1 MSTSRLLAAGAAA
14 LATTAVL
21 ATAGS
26 AAPKH
31 HTLHFTSKSQPG
43 VGFFPDGAPHQG
55 SQLGF
60 GDTIT
65 GSDHGTDRGV
75 CTLIGDKLLCNITVT
90 LSKGTLAVQGLIPEH
105 PHNTP
110 LAVVGGTGAY
120 NGARGTARTTEVTRP
135 RRRSTCRSSTDRG
148 GARRSRGWHHCA
160 TMHGL
165 ISLLACNQ

>member
-21 ATAGS
+21 AAAGS
-26 AAPKH
+26 AAP
-31 HTLHFTSKSQPG
+31 KSQPG

-120 NGARGTARTTEVTRP
+120 NGARGTARSTEV
-135 RRRSTCRSSTDRG
+135 S
-148 GARRSRGWHHCA
+148 A
-160 TMHGL
+160 TTTKVDVAL
-165 ISLLACNQ
+165 VR

>member
-1 MSTSRLLAAGAAA
+1 MTISRLLAAGAAA

-75 CTLIGDKLLCNITVT
+75 CTLIGDEMLCTVQVT

-120 NGARGTARTTEVTRP
+120 KGARGTARATEVN
-135 RRRSTCRSSTDRG
+135 
-148 GARRSRGWHHCA
+148 A
-160 TMHGL
+160 TTTT
-165 ISLLACNQ
+165 IDVSLVR

>member
-1 MSTSRLLAAGAAA
+1 MTTSRLLAAGVAA

-21 ATAGS
+21 ASSGA

-31 HTLHFTSKSQPG
+31 RSLHFVSTTQPG
-43 VGFFPDGAPHQG
+43 VGFFPTGAPHEG

-75 CTLIGDKLLCNITVT
+75 CTLIGGKMLCTVQVT

-105 PHNTP
+105 PRHTP

-120 NGARGTARTTEVTRP
+120 NGASGTARATEVSA
-135 RRRSTCRSSTDRG
+135 STTKIDV
-148 GARRSRGWHHCA
+148 
-160 TMHGL
+160 
-165 ISLLACNQ
+165 SLAH

>member
-1 MSTSRLLAAGAAA
+1 MTTSRLLAAGAAA

-21 ATAGS
+21 ATSGS

-31 HTLHFTSKSQPG
+31 HTLHFTSKSQAG
-43 VGFFPDGAPHQG
+43 VGFFPEGAPKQG

-75 CTLIGDKLLCNITVT
+75 CTLIGDKMLCNIVVT
-90 LSKGTLAVQGLIPEH
+90 LSRGTLAVQGLIPEH
-105 PHNTP
+105 PHHTP

-120 NGARGTARTTEVTRP
+120 NGASGTARATEINESTTKIAV
-135 RRRSTCRSSTDRG
+135 SL
-148 GARRSRGWHHCA
+148 SR
-160 TMHGL
+160 
-165 ISLLACNQ
+165 